1 MWSRGETTELKHGDI
16 AGGGGGAGEAAKDT
30 ISKPVQK
37 VGDQFFQEQPEYERE
52 GQQGGGETKSRTG
65 EEEGQQA
72 GGGGGGVLHAIGETI
87 VEIGQTTKEVIVG
100 LGQSRTQTKGG
111 STEHNK

>member
-1 MWSRGETTELKHGDI
+1 M
-16 AGGGGGAGEAAKDT
+16 EAAKDT

-37 VGDQFFQEQPEYERE
+37 VGDQFFKEQPEYERE

-65 EEEGQQA
+65 EGQQ

-87 VEIGQTTKEVIVG
+87 VEIGQTTKELLNFNI
-100 LGQSRTQTKGG
+100 Q
-111 STEHNK
+111 N

>member
-1 MWSRGETTELKHGDI
+1 MWSRGETTEEKHGDI
-16 AGGGGGAGEAAKDT
+16 AGAAAAGETVEAAKDT

-37 VGDQFFQEQPEYERE
+37 VGDQFFKEQPEYERE

-65 EEEGQQA
+65 EGQQ

-87 VEIGQTTKEVIVG
+87 VEIGQTTKELLV
-100 LGQSRTQTKGG
+100 GQSQTQTKGG